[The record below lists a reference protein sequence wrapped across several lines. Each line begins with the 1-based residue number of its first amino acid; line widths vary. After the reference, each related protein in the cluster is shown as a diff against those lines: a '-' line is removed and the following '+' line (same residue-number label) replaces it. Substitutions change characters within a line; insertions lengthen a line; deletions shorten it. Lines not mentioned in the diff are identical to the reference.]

1 MLEMIASFYIFIIM
15 SIIAKIHVYWMKG
28 GLWPGCDT
36 QDLIDKVIGKGN
48 TFPSTLE
55 CLFVTVVFISM
66 GLLPL
71 LVYMQVDIG
80 LSLNSIKYVY
90 LLFSLIFLIRAA
102 AMLMSFLEKK
112 ATRIFVKYN
121 RKYYSPLCFSLFL
134 AYFSLYLH
142 L

>member
-1 MLEMIASFYIFIIM
+1 
-15 SIIAKIHVYWMKG
+15 MKG
-28 GLWPGCDT
+28 GLWPGKDT

-55 CLFVTVVFISM
+55 CLFVTVVFIIM
-66 GLLPL
+66 GVFPL
-71 LVYMQVDIG
+71 LVYMKVDIG
-80 LSLNSIKYVY
+80 LSLDSIKYVY
-90 LLFSLIFLIRAA
+90 LLFALIFFTRAA